1 MNRWKKK
8 INHKMIDLKQ
18 VILVITISV
27 DGLTINNIR
36 DYQAEEKKL
45 FTYQL
50 YVVSIN
56 NKDG

>member
-45 FTYQL
+45 LTYQL

>member
-1 MNRWKKK
+1 
-8 INHKMIDLKQ
+8 MIDLKQ
-18 VILVITISV
+18 VILVITISI